1 MARDCGI
8 RAAAVTAAVN
18 QESLPCEIHKYTNI
32 SAQGRQTRT
41 VIGTAD
47 KKRTNFASC
56 SGKHRRQNFR
66 TAAIYPLLPGD
77 RARRCRFAV
86 NIARL
91 PCEIHTPINMTSS
104 QIQRMAAAQAQK
116 KNGAAAPFPKIKG
129 RNQSSTE
136 TATMPPA
143 FMPLGFKP
151 TKNSAVSATAT
162 TAPLTI
168 EASQLW
174 ALRPKLSHTQPK
186 PILWSKKR

>member
-1 MARDCGI
+1 MACDCGI
-8 RAAAVTAAVN
+8 RAATVTAAVN
-18 QESLPCEIHKYTNI
+18 QESLPCEIHKSTNI

-41 VIGTAD
+41 VIGTAA
-47 KKRTNFASC
+47 KKRANFASC
-56 SGKHRRQNFR
+56 SGKHRRQKFR
-66 TAAIYPLLPGD
+66 TTAIYPLLSGD
-77 RARRCRFAV
+77 SARRCRFSV

-91 PCEIHTPINMTSS
+91 PCEIHTLINMTNS
-104 QIQRMAAAQAQK
+104 QIQQMAVRRHK

-143 FMPLGFKP
+143 FIPLGLRP

-162 TAPLTI
+162 TAPLII

-174 ALRPKLSHTQPK
+174 ALRPKVSHTQPK
-186 PILWSKKR
+186 PILWSKNR

>member
-1 MARDCGI
+1 MARDCDI

-18 QESLPCEIHKYTNI
+18 QESLPCKIHKFTNI

-47 KKRTNFASC
+47 KKRANFASC
-56 SGKHRRQNFR
+56 SGKRRRQNFR
-66 TAAIYPLLPGD
+66 TAAIYPLLPGNH
-77 RARRCRFAV
+77 ARRCRLTV

-91 PCEIHTPINMTSS
+91 SCEIHTPINMTGS
-104 QIQRMAAAQAQK
+104 QIQRMAAAQAQ

-143 FMPLGFKP
+143 FMPLGLSP

-162 TAPLTI
+162 TAPATI